1 MFVFI
6 SLFNFFQFFFLETTN
21 NFENIKFLW
30 NYRGLQGILYTK
42 SNRKAKFYHVND
54 GRKLMFPDLS
64 DIYAPAHTF
73 VIKDDMGTCQNIHEQ
88 FAKRAANVLS
98 QIKVREIGSDWMR
111 KH

>member
-1 MFVFI
+1 
-6 SLFNFFQFFFLETTN
+6 
-21 NFENIKFLW
+21 
-30 NYRGLQGILYTK
+30 
-42 SNRKAKFYHVND
+42 
-54 GRKLMFPDLS
+54 MFPDLS